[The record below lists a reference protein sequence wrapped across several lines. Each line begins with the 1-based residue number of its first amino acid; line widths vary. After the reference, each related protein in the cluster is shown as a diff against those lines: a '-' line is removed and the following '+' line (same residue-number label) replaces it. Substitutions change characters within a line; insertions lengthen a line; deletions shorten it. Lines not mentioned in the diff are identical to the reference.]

1 MIQQMKRKKD
11 YFIQKNLDGN
21 YDIMLSFTTVNAKI
35 IATVETEEIA
45 KATADSLRSLIKT
58 KSNGNNNKTTN

>member
-1 MIQQMKRKKD
+1 MKRKKD

>member
-1 MIQQMKRKKD
+1 MKRKKD
-11 YFIQKNLDGN
+11 YFIQKNLHGN